1 MVQVDSKQLAVF
13 DVTSSAPFEIGARL
27 DALLCYPTWS
37 ADRRRKVSDA
47 ICADLLAYTVEV
59 EPHRKRELWARYPQY
74 RKSRA
79 RSALS
84 SLPSRRDKAL
94 RFGLAFLP
102 LLKKAATGEVPILN
116 GNQRELSQAEI
127 GRFLWP
133 EWNGGADFDYDQ
145 WLHDRMKEWRSYHT
159 IAHLAAAYQYIARER
174 AGPNEAAAIDYQD
187 LDLHRDVVRRANEF
201 AAHFRAAPRLKRI
214 AAQLIGLRWRE

>member
-1 MVQVDSKQLAVF
+1 MVLDASAL
-13 DVTSSAPFEIGARL
+13 APFEIGARL
-27 DALLCYPTWS
+27 DALLCYSTWS
-37 ADRRRKVSDA
+37 AQRRQKLGDA
-47 ICADLLAYTVEV
+47 ICAEVIAYTIEV
-59 EPHRKRELWARYPQY
+59 EPHRKRELWAQYPQY

-84 SLPSRRDKAL
+84 SLSSRRNKAL
-94 RFGLAFLP
+94 KVGLAFLP
-102 LLKKAATGEVPILN
+102 LLKKAATGELPILN
-116 GNQRELSQAEI
+116 GHQRELSQAKI

-145 WLHDRMKEWRSYHT
+145 WLQDRMKEWRSYHP
-159 IAHLAAAYQYIARER
+159 IAHLASAYQFIARER

-201 AAHFRAAPRLKRI
+201 AAHFRAMPRLRRI
-214 AAQLIGLRWRE
+214 ASQLIDLHWRE